1 MADDMMDK
9 TINSILTAFIA
20 VILVASMMLPTLV
33 PIITDLGKTKIGDV
47 AAYSGY
53 VSLLEV
59 VLTITIVGIIIGVIK
74 MYTSRDSDRE
84 GRR

>member
-20 VILVASMMLPTLV
+20 VVLVASMMLPTLV
-33 PIITDLGKTKIGDV
+33 PMINGLGTDYEQYKN
-47 AAYSGY
+47 
-53 VSLLEV
+53 LLEV

-74 MYTSRDSDRE
+74 MYTTKSRGGDGHR
-84 GRR
+84 